1 MDTTDHL
8 GVIHSNNQKDY
19 LFRISMKAL
28 VVNDDGNILV
38 VKESGRDWWDMPGGG
53 IEHSETIKEAIAR
66 ELHEEALLN
75 GDFTYN
81 VIDIDDP
88 GLLRRIDAWQ
98 MRVVFLVKPSSTH
111 FEPGDDG
118 DEVEFKKPEYFQK
131 STLNN
136 EQVIFKYWQI
146 AKDRSLI

>member
-1 MDTTDHL
+1 MDNTENL
-8 GVIHSNNQKDY
+8 GVISSKDQKDY

-28 VVNDDGNILV
+28 VVNNNGDILV

-53 IEHSETIKEAIAR
+53 VEHGETVKDAIAR
-66 ELHEEALLN
+66 ELHEEILLN
-75 GDFTYN
+75 GDFTYD

-98 MRVVFLVKPSSTH
+98 IRVVFLVKPTNIY
-111 FEPGDDG
+111 FEPGSDG

-131 STLNN
+131 STADN
-136 EQVIFKYWQI
+136 EQVIYKYWQK
-146 AKDRSLI
+146 AKSHNLV